1 MIMYVVHEVYIPI
14 VGLTNFPVCREGT
27 NFIRL

>member
-1 MIMYVVHEVYIPI
+1 MIMYVVHEMYIPN
-14 VGLTNFPVCREGT
+14 VGLTNCPECRGGT